1 MWWGTESARWV
12 AVQLASGGGVCW
24 WAAWCGGHDD
34 VCMAWVMGTDLHG
47 VETFLSFSHWSSRTR
62 QDSSNCVEEVAR
74 TWFRKER
81 KKRRSGSDVVKS
93 PGAPLSTWPLD
104 NSSPMTCLFTAWT
117 ASRRASVEVLGANTT
132 LQLDFYSDVAG
143 RPRSSKQ
150 LSLAPADSGIIDKSI
165 VL

>member
-1 MWWGTESARWV
+1 
-12 AVQLASGGGVCW
+12 
-24 WAAWCGGHDD
+24 
-34 VCMAWVMGTDLHG
+34 
-47 VETFLSFSHWSSRTR
+47 
-62 QDSSNCVEEVAR
+62 VEEVAR
-74 TWFRKER
+74 TWLRKVRKE
-81 KKRRSGSDVVKS
+81 KQRSGSDVVVKS

-150 LSLAPADSGIIDKSI
+150 LSLAPAGSGIIDKSI